1 MANAGHAA
9 SGALSDPRIRQA
21 NRFGYGIMVAVF
33 GGLIA
38 WSVLAPISSA
48 VIASGVIRGETEV
61 QSIQHLEG
69 GIISEILVDE
79 GDRVQQGDV
88 LIRFDDTG
96 PRAEMAQ
103 IQSRLTEL
111 TARRARLAAE
121 REGLDEIDFDS
132 YFRDIEFSDDS
143 ANIIAAQRT
152 VFTTRRETRET
163 EIEVMRNRI
172 GQYHDRITGLQAQYD
187 SETRQLELIEE
198 ELIGLRSLYERGL
211 TPRTR
216 VLALEREGEALRGSR
231 GSRIADIAG
240 TQSAIGQTEV
250 EIAQLYNSFI
260 EEVASDEADV
270 GAQIA
275 ELRERRVAAAD
286 ALERTEVTSP
296 RSGYVFGL
304 DVHTLGGVVRPGV
317 PLMQVSPENQPLVIS
332 AKIPPGQIDRI
343 TPGAP
348 ARIRFSTHQ
357 GRQTPE
363 WPGSVMTISADRL
376 VDNTTGMPYYLAL
389 ISMDGDGPPIEIVPG
404 MPVEVFITSGSR
416 SAIDYLLRPVTDR
429 LARAFREE

>member
-1 MANAGHAA
+1 MAEAGHAS
-9 SGALSDPRIRQA
+9 SGAGADARIRNA
-21 NRFGYGIMVAVF
+21 NRLGYAIIVTVF

-48 VIASGVIRGETEV
+48 VIATGVLRGQTEV

-69 GIISEILVDE
+69 GIISQILVSE
-79 GDRVQQGDV
+79 GDRVEEGDI
-88 LIRFDDTG
+88 LIRLDDTG

-103 IQSRLTEL
+103 IEARLAEL

-121 REGLDEIDFDS
+121 REGLDEIDFER
-132 YFRDIEFSDDS
+132 YFQGLDISDDS
-143 ANIIAAQRT
+143 ENIIAAQRT

-172 GQYHDRITGLQAQYD
+172 GQYHDRITGLRAQHA
-187 SETRQLELIEE
+187 SETRQLALIEE
-198 ELIGLRSLYERGL
+198 ELVGLRSLYERGL

-216 VLALEREGEALRGSR
+216 VLALEREAEGLRGSQ

-240 TQSAIGQTEV
+240 TESAIGQTEV
-250 EIAQLYNSFI
+250 EIAQLYNAFI
-260 EEVASDEADV
+260 EEVAADEADV

-275 ELRERRVAAAD
+275 ELRERRVAVAD
-286 ALERTEVTSP
+286 ALARTEVTSP
-296 RSGYVFGL
+296 RSGFVLGL
-304 DVHTLGGVVRPGV
+304 DVHTLGGVIRPGV

-332 AKIPPGQIDRI
+332 AKIPPTQIDRI
-343 TPGAP
+343 APGAP
-348 ARIRFSTHQ
+348 ARIRFSTFQ

-363 WPGSVMTISADRL
+363 WPGSVLTISADRL
-376 VDNTTGMPYYLAL
+376 VEPETGMPYYLAL
-389 ISMDGDGPPIEIVPG
+389 ISMEGEGPAIELVPG

-416 SAIDYLLRPVTDR
+416 SAIDYLLRPITDR

>member
-1 MANAGHAA
+1 MVDGATAKAGMD
-9 SGALSDPRIRQA
+9 GDVRIRNA
-21 NRFGYGIMVAVF
+21 NRLGYAIILSVF
-33 GGLIA
+33 GGLIG

-48 VIASGVIRGETEV
+48 VIAPGEIRGQTEV

-69 GIISEILVDE
+69 GIISEILVSE
-79 GDRVQQGDV
+79 GDRVAEGDI
-88 LIRFDDTG
+88 LIRLDDTG

-103 IQSRLTEL
+103 IEARLTEL

-121 REGLDEIDFDS
+121 REGLEEIDFDR
-132 YFRDIEFSDDS
+132 YFRTITVSEDS
-143 ANIIAAQRT
+143 ENIIAAQRA
-152 VFTTRRETRET
+152 VFTTRRDTRQT

-172 GQYHDRITGLQAQYD
+172 GQYHERISGLQAQYD

-198 ELIGLRSLYERGL
+198 ELVGLRSLYERGL

-216 VLALEREGEALRGSR
+216 VLALERDAEALRGSR

-260 EEVASDEADV
+260 EEVAADEADV

-275 ELRERRVAAAD
+275 ELRERRVAVAD

-296 RSGYVFGL
+296 RSGYVLGL

-332 AKIPPGQIDRI
+332 AKIPPTQIDRI
-343 TPGAP
+343 APGAP
-348 ARIRFSTHQ
+348 ARIRFSTFQ

-363 WPGSVMTISADRL
+363 WPGSVLTISADRL
-376 VDNTTGMPYYLAL
+376 VEAETGMPYYLAL
-389 ISMDGDGPPIEIVPG
+389 IAMEGDGPDIEIVPG

-416 SAIDYLLRPVTDR
+416 SAIDYLLRPMTDR